1 MYALINGYVFRDP
14 ERKTA
19 KSGIDYAKASIKEG
33 RGDETIFVSV
43 TAFRDCADALMQARD
58 GDAISVMGELK
69 LRAYEK
75 DGQPKAAADIMA
87 NCSQNP
93 PDKAARQYSGA
104 IRGHHTMSG
113 IDEETVR
120 LPN

>member
-58 GDAISVMGELK
+58 GDAISVSSNCALMRKTANQKRLQTSWPTARK
-69 LRAYEK
+69 IRQTK
-75 DGQPKAAADIMA
+75 PQDNTAAPFEDII
-87 NCSQNP
+87 Q
-93 PDKAARQYSGA
+93 
-104 IRGHHTMSG
+104 
-113 IDEETVR
+113 
-120 LPN
+120 